1 VETVIGQE
9 KWIGGS
15 TVSTSNI
22 RSAFLNWLKKRDMAD
37 DQSCVKRRAILSILS
52 NPSCKS
58 EEMANKVVN
67 EVWESCFKDTRPFD
81 EVRASGRAT
90 L

>member
-1 VETVIGQE
+1 
-9 KWIGGS
+9 
-15 TVSTSNI
+15 
-22 RSAFLNWLKKRDMAD
+22 MAD

-81 EVRASGRAT
+81 EVRDGGRAT
-90 L
+90 F